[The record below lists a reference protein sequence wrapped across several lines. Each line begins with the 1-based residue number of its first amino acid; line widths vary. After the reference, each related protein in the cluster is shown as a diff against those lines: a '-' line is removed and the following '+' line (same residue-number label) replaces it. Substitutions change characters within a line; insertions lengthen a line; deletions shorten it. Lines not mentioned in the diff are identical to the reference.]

1 LLVEDETEVARL
13 IQDGLTARGY
23 AVVRAASIAATQ
35 EILEAHTFDLAILDL
50 NLPDGSGLD
59 LTLPLRATCRD
70 LPILVLTA
78 RSGVADR
85 VRGLRGG
92 ADDYVCKPVAM
103 EELTARVEAMLRRA
117 RSARTHVLSYADVE
131 LDLLT
136 RCMRRPPTEA
146 TLSARE
152 AELLAYFLQHPEQS
166 LSRERLLEEVW
177 REEAEDDS
185 NVLNVY
191 INYLRNKTEQD
202 GRPRLLHTVR
212 GVGYMLSRKE
222 PEELERRFGG

>member
-1 LLVEDETEVARL
+1 MVQE
-13 IQDGLTARGY
+13 GLSARGY
-23 AVVRAASIAATQ
+23 SVVRAPTVAAAK
-35 EILEAHTFDLAILDL
+35 EILETYTFDLAILDL

-59 LTLPLRATCRD
+59 LIQPLRATCRD
-70 LPILVLTA
+70 LPILILTS
-78 RSGVADR
+78 RSAVADR

-92 ADDYVCKPVAM
+92 ADDYVCKPVVM
-103 EELTARVEAMLRRA
+103 EELTARVEAILRRA
-117 RSARTHVLSYADVE
+117 RSARTHVVSYADLE

-136 RCMRRPPTEA
+136 RSMRRPGTEA

-152 AELLAYFLQHPEQS
+152 AELLAYFLQHPEQA
-166 LSRERLLEEVW
+166 LARERILEEVW

-191 INYLRNKTEQD
+191 VNYLRNKTEQD
-202 GRPRLLHTVR
+202 GGSRLLHTVR

-222 PEELERRFGG
+222 PEELEHRGGP